1 MTQAPERAMT
11 GYGYQPL
18 DQHQAD
24 GAFDWL
30 LEDFARQTD
39 GVRDAVAVSADGLL
53 IARSARLHRD
63 DADHLAALISG
74 LVSLAHGAAR
84 RHDFGGMKILMI
96 EMLRGYLLVSVID
109 AGGSVGVLAADGA
122 DLGVVGYGMAMLAD
136 RVGELLTP
144 QVLAVP
150 CTL

>member
-1 MTQAPERAMT
+1 MMTQAPERAMAT
-11 GYGYQPL
+11 YQS
-18 DQHQAD
+18 D
-24 GAFDWL
+24 GVFDWL
-30 LEDFARQTD
+30 LEEFARHTD

-53 IARSARLHRD
+53 IARSAGLDRD

-122 DLGVVGYGMAMLAD
+122 DLGVVGYAMAMLGD

-144 QVLAVP
+144 HLLAAP
-150 CTL
+150 HAP

>member
-1 MTQAPERAMT
+1 MNRAPGHPIA
-11 GYGYQPL
+11 
-18 DQHQAD
+18 AD
-24 GAFDWL
+24 RDESAFDWL
-30 LEDFARQTD
+30 LDDFARQTD

-53 IARSARLHRD
+53 VARASGLGRD
-63 DADHLAALISG
+63 DADHLAALLSG
-74 LVSLAHGAAR
+74 LVSLAQGAAR

-109 AGGSVGVLAADGA
+109 VGGSVGVLAADGA

-144 QVLAVP
+144 QALATP
-150 CTL
+150 YTT

>member
-1 MTQAPERAMT
+1 MTRTPEPGIFAHRDEA
-11 GYGYQPL
+11 
-18 DQHQAD
+18 
-24 GAFDWL
+24 AFDWL
-30 LEDFARQTD
+30 LEEFARQTD
-39 GVRDAVAVSADGLL
+39 GVRDAVAVSTDGLL
-53 IARSARLHRD
+53 IARSAGLDRD

-84 RHDFGGMKILMI
+84 RYDFGGMKILMI

-136 RVGELLTP
+136 RVGEMLTP
-144 QVLAVP
+144 RVLAAP
-150 CTL
+150 HTP